1 MLTIITW
8 YLHSQANPTG
18 GALVI
23 LQPPRL
29 KGICRENYREKK
41 ELVLWLGQ
49 PVAAVTGPPWNHGQP
64 TLVSCVVNILID

>member
-1 MLTIITW
+1 MLTTW

-29 KGICRENYREKK
+29 KKYVVIISEKNV
-41 ELVLWLGQ
+41 VLLHGQ
-49 PVAAVTGPPWNHGQP
+49 PVAAVTGPSRNHGQP
-64 TLVSCVVNILID
+64 TLVSYVVDILIG

>member
-1 MLTIITW
+1 MLTTW

-29 KGICRENYREKK
+29 KGICRDNIIKNVA
-41 ELVLWLGQ
+41 LLSLANGQ

-64 TLVSCVVNILID
+64 TFVSCVVNILID